1 MKMDKEKFLDTL
13 QTKNGKLNFISLEKV
28 ADVYPQV
35 KKLPFSIRILLEN
48 ALRNYDNFLVNEEHL
63 DTLINWNPGGSD
75 RSIPYKPARV
85 LMQDF
90 TGVPAVV
97 DIAAIRSEAI
107 KKGKDGSKINP
118 RVPVD
123 LIIDHSVQVDFFG
136 TDYAYRKNVEYEYK
150 RNSERYEF
158 LKWAQN
164 AFEDFTV
171 VPPGMGICH
180 QVNLE
185 YLAKIETTC
194 KTLYLS

>member
-1 MKMDKEKFLDTL
+1 MKLDSNTFKGTL
-13 QTKNGKLNFISLEKV
+13 SIEGQKLDIISLGKV
-28 ADVYPQV
+28 AEAYPQV

-48 ALRNYDNFLVNEEHL
+48 ALRNFDGFLVTEEHIEN
-63 DTLINWNPGGSD
+63 LINWNPKGSD
-75 RSIPYKPARV
+75 ASVPFKPARV

-97 DIAAIRSEAI
+97 DLAAIRSEAI
-107 KKGKDGSKINP
+107 RQGKDGSKINP
-118 RVPVD
+118 KVPVD
-123 LIIDHSVQVDFFG
+123 LVIDHSVQVDFFG
-136 TDYAYRKNVEYEYK
+136 TDYAYKKNVEYEYK

-164 AFEDFTV
+164 AFTDFTV

-185 YLAKIETTC
+185 YLAKGVVARDGWA
-194 KTLYLS
+194 

>member
-1 MKMDKEKFLDTL
+1 MKKKKEKFQDTL
-13 QTKNGKLNFISLEKV
+13 QTKNGKLNIISLKKV

-48 ALRNYDNFLVNEEHL
+48 ALRNYDGFLVNEEHL
-63 DTLINWNPGGSD
+63 DTLINWNPKGSEN
-75 RSIPYKPARV
+75 SIPYKPARV

-118 RVPVD
+118 KVPVD

-185 YLAKIETTC
+185 Y
-194 KTLYLS
+194 